1 MVGTMEPVLTV
12 RDLEV
17 GFAGRPILHK
27 LSFEVHRGDTLAVL
41 GPNGA
46 GKTVLLRA
54 LLQLLPYSG
63 LIRWAPGT
71 QIGYVPQKIAADRH
85 LPIEVRDL
93 LSAKARILHLPA
105 TAVEE
110 TAEAVELSREL
121 LTASIGV
128 LSGGQFQKVLIAFA
142 LLGSPNVLLFDEP
155 TASLDEL
162 SEERVYGLLA
172 ELQRSRGLTILLV
185 SHDLSVVYQKAN
197 KVLCLSRETVCFGSP
212 REILTPE
219 TLAAIYGAPPAYY
232 RHAQER
238 GRNHGE

>member
-1 MVGTMEPVLTV
+1 METVLRV
-12 RDLEV
+12 SDLRV
-17 GFAGRPILHK
+17 GFGARPILQK
-27 LSFEVHRGDTLAVL
+27 LSFEVQRGDTLAVL

-54 LLQLLPYSG
+54 LLRLIPFSG
-63 LIRWAPGT
+63 QIDWAPEMRL
-71 QIGYVPQKIAADRH
+71 GYVPQKIAADRN
-85 LPIEVRDL
+85 LPMQVRDL
-93 LSAKARILHLPA
+93 LAAKARLLHLAPD
-105 TAVEE
+105 AVESV
-110 TAEAVELSREL
+110 AESVELPREL
-121 LTASIGV
+121 LASGIGV

-142 LLGSPNVLLFDEP
+142 LLGEPNVLLFDEP

-197 KVLCLSRETVCFGSP
+197 KVLCLSRDTVCFGSP
-212 REILTPE
+212 REILTPQ
-219 TLAAIYGAPPAYY
+219 TLASIYGAPPTFY

-238 GRNHGE
+238 NHSHGE